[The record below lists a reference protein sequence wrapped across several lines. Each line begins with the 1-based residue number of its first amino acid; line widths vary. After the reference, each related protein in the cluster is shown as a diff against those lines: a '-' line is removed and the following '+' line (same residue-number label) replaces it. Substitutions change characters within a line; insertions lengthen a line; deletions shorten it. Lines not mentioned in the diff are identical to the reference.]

1 MLAVNKDSF
10 LRAQK
15 NKRIS
20 AEDFP
25 RTNIDTAGLKKI
37 TPKSPIFYC
46 LHNATKWNFMVQKVE
61 FVSSTLPPDFLFL
74 PKIF

>member
-25 RTNIDTAGLKKI
+25 RTNIDTTGLKNHSKI
-37 TPKSPIFYC
+37 
-46 LHNATKWNFMVQKVE
+46 ANFI
-61 FVSSTLPPDFLFL
+61 LFTQYD
-74 PKIF
+74 KIELYGSKG